1 MSWDRYN
8 CDKCGQLVCSGT
20 PGAGWV
26 FVPDADIP
34 GMYEEDLM
42 RCPRCVKKH
51 GCPLPS
57 QRVVVSKCCGINT
70 PNSSR
75 QTPTAS
81 GGSLDGVVGRSTGLE
96 KGNANG

>member
-1 MSWDRYN
+1 MMSWDRYN
-8 CDKCGQLVCSGT
+8 CDKCGQLVYSGT
-20 PGAGWV
+20 LGAGWV

-57 QRVVVSKCCGINT
+57 QLVVVSKCCGINT
-70 PNSSR
+70 PNGELPYSR
-75 QTPTAS
+75 PI
-81 GGSLDGVVGRSTGLE
+81 GVGSLALPS
-96 KGNANG
+96 NARLDRQEEAR